1 MNTGQYRK
9 RQENKQN
16 LCYADEGPDTEILTQ
31 SSLLLLGK
39 VELGQHGHT
48 FINAPRIPSL
58 LIVFCPVGTSQA
70 HSMCV
75 VRT

>member
-1 MNTGQYRK
+1 M
-9 RQENKQN
+9 
-16 LCYADEGPDTEILTQ
+16 EILTQ

-48 FINAPRIPSL
+48 FINAPCIPRL